1 MKNIA
6 STIWGKSHDKKMI
19 KVCYIITSLGKG
31 GAERQLFELIKG
43 INRNKFSPL
52 VISLSEGGYWKEK
65 IQALGI
71 QTIGLRRK
79 KNKEFSRL
87 YKLIK
92 LLRTTK
98 ADIVHTYMFSA
109 NTYGRIAAIILKVPI
124 IISSERNISEKGKDK
139 KGYEIII
146 DRFLA
151 FFTHQI
157 ICNSFSCS
165 SSLTKQYSI
174 KKEKVV
180 TIQNGIDIS
189 NYSFNRYGSQN
200 LSIKTIGTVGRLEYQ
215 KNQKCFLAMA
225 KIVLEKS
232 NNMNLKFLIAGK
244 GQLLSRLKV
253 YAKELEIEKNV
264 NFLGEVCQINEL
276 YKNLD
281 IFVLTSHFEGLPNV
295 VMEAMASSLPVVA
308 VNVGGAQELIR
319 ENITGFLCS
328 PDNAKE
334 LADKVDYLITNQK
347 EAKEMGING
356 RDYIKNN
363 FGINKM
369 VQLTEETY
377 KHLLK
382 SK

>member
-1 MKNIA
+1 
-6 STIWGKSHDKKMI
+6 MI
-19 KVCYIITSLGKG
+19 RICFIITTLGRG
-31 GAERQLFELIKG
+31 GAERQLFELVKG
-43 INRNKFSPL
+43 INRKNIKPT
-52 VISLSEGGYWKEK
+52 VISLSKGGYWKKQIELLNIK
-65 IQALGI
+65 TFELEN
-71 QTIGLRRK
+71 K
-79 KNKEFSRL
+79 KNIEFARFFNL
-87 YKLIK
+87 LK
-92 LLRTTK
+92 LLK
-98 ADIVHTYMFSA
+98 IIKPNIVHTYMFSA

-165 SSLTKQYSI
+165 SSLIKKYSI
-174 KKEKVV
+174 KKEKVI

-189 NYSFNRYGSQN
+189 NYSLNSYDSQN
-200 LSIKTIGTVGRLEYQ
+200 SSIKIIGTVGRLEYQ

-225 KIVLEKS
+225 KIVLETSK
-232 NNMNLKFLIAGK
+232 NMNLKFLIAGK

-264 NFLGEVCQINEL
+264 NFLGEVSQVNEL
-276 YKNLD
+276 YENLD

-308 VNVGGAQELIR
+308 VNVGGTQELIK
-319 ENITGFLCS
+319 ESITGFLCS

-334 LADKVDYLITNQK
+334 LANKVNYLITNNK
-347 EAKEMGING
+347 EAKKMGING
-356 RDYIKNN
+356 RDHIKNN

-377 KHLLK
+377 KHLLT